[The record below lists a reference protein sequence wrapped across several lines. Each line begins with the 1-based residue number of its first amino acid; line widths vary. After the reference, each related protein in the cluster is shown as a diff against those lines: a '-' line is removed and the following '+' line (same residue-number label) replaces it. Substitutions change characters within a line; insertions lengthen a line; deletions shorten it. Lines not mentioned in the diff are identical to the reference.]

1 MTLGDRLAA
10 TGNRPTGF
18 DYMRIMLAVLIL
30 CWHSVITSYGQ
41 AAQDAFGSG
50 PAHPFAAILLPMFFA
65 LSGFLVA
72 GSLERSRTIAMF
84 AGLRVIRL
92 FPALAVE
99 SLVSALL
106 LGPLLTRLPLAEYL
120 SDPVFHRYFLNLLG
134 HPQYLLPGVFE
145 TNPFG
150 RVNAQLWTIPW
161 ELNCYLALSGLAIF
175 GVVARRSLMLP
186 AIVLLTLACLA
197 NAALRHPGQAA
208 MSAGSL
214 PGPLLVVS
222 FLCGVAFYLYR
233 DKAPW
238 RRDWGVAALVAAL
251 ALLCIPYGQYLAV
264 LPAAYAT
271 VWLGLENPPKAAVL
285 KGADYSYG
293 VFLYSFAIQQT
304 IVALAPWARHWW
316 LNILLS
322 LPVAVSVAAL
332 SWTLVEKP
340 ALRLRT
346 PLQRLEAWWL
356 SRRPRVRAARGGEG
370 AAELAGRKRYLTD
383 SIGPG

>member
-18 DYMRIMLAVLIL
+18 DYMRIVLAVLIL

-41 AAQDAFGSG
+41 AAQNAFGAG
-50 PAHPFAAILLPMFFA
+50 PAHPFAAMLLPMFFG

-84 AGLRVIRL
+84 AALRVIRL

-99 SLVSALL
+99 SLVSALV
-106 LGPLLTRLPLAEYL
+106 LGPLLTRLPLTEYV

-161 ELNCYLALSGLAIF
+161 ELNCYVAISGLALC
-175 GVVARRSLMLP
+175 GVVARRRLMIP
-186 AIVLLTLACLA
+186 AIVLLTLA
-197 NAALRHPGQAA
+197 ALGVSLVRHPGQAA
-208 MSAGSL
+208 ATAGSL

-222 FLCGVAFYLYR
+222 FLCGVALYLYR
-233 DKAPW
+233 DRLPW
-238 RRDWGVAALVAAL
+238 RRDWGLATLIAALG
-251 ALLCIPYGQYLAV
+251 LLCVPYGQYLAV

-271 VWLGLENPPKAAVL
+271 VWLGLENPRKLAVL

-316 LNILLS
+316 INIALA
-322 LPVAVSVAAL
+322 LPAAIAVAAL

-340 ALRLRT
+340 ALRLRA

-356 SRRPRVRAARGGEG
+356 SRRPRGARLPLG
-370 AAELAGRKRYLTD
+370 AAKEPLR
-383 SIGPG
+383 

>member
-1 MTLGDRLAA
+1 MRGTFMTLGERLAA

-18 DYMRIMLAVLIL
+18 DYMRIVLAVLIL
-30 CWHSVITSYGQ
+30 CWHSIITSYGQ
-41 AAQDAFGSG
+41 AAQDAFGASA
-50 PAHPFAAILLPMFFA
+50 AHPFVAMLLPMFFG

-72 GSLERSRTIAMF
+72 GSLERSRTIGAF
-84 AGLRVIRL
+84 AGLRIIRL

-106 LGPLLTRLPLAEYL
+106 LGAVLTRLPLADYVA
-120 SDPVFHRYFLNLLG
+120 DPLFHRYFLNLLG

-161 ELNCYLALSGLAIF
+161 ELDCYVALSALALC
-175 GVVARRSLMLP
+175 GVVARRRLMPP
-186 AIVLLTLACLA
+186 AIVLLAAAALAV
-197 NAALRHPGQAA
+197 NVLRHPAEAA
-208 MSAGSL
+208 MSTSAL

-222 FLCGVAFYLYR
+222 FLGGVALYLYR
-233 DKAPW
+233 DVVPW
-238 RRDWGVAALVAAL
+238 RRDLGAAALIAAL
-251 ALLCIPYGQYLAV
+251 ALFCVPYGQYLAV

-271 VWLGLENPPKAAVL
+271 VWLGLENPRKISAL

-316 LNILLS
+316 LNILLA
-322 LPVAVSVAAL
+322 LPAAIGVAAL
-332 SWTLVEKP
+332 SWTYVEKP
-340 ALRLRT
+340 ALRLRG
-346 PLQRLEAWWL
+346 PLYRLEAWWL
-356 SRRPRVRAARGGEG
+356 SRRGVGARMPVG
-370 AAELAGRKRYLTD
+370 AAKEPL
-383 SIGPG
+383 

>member
-1 MTLGDRLAA
+1 
-10 TGNRPTGF
+10 
-18 DYMRIMLAVLIL
+18 
-30 CWHSVITSYGQ
+30 
-41 AAQDAFGSG
+41 
-50 PAHPFAAILLPMFFA
+50 
-65 LSGFLVA
+65 
-72 GSLERSRTIAMF
+72 MF

-106 LGPLLTRLPLAEYL
+106 LGPLLTRLPLGDYV

-145 TNPFG
+145 TTPFH

-161 ELNCYLALSGLAIF
+161 ELNCYVALSGLAIF
-175 GVVARRSLMLP
+175 GVVARRYLMVP
-186 AIVLLTLACLA
+186 AILGLAV
-197 NAALRHPGQAA
+197 AALAIAVIRRPDQAA

-222 FLCGVAFYLYR
+222 FLCGVALYLFR
-233 DKAPW
+233 DRLPW
-238 RRDWGVAALVAAL
+238 RRDWGVASLLAAL
-251 ALLCIPYGQYLAV
+251 ALFCAPYGQYLAV

-271 VWLGLENPPKAAVL
+271 VWLGLENPKKAGVL

-316 LNILLS
+316 LNILLT
-322 LPVAVSVAAL
+322 LPVAIAVAAL
-332 SWTLVEKP
+332 SWTFVEKP

-346 PLQRLEAWWL
+346 PMQRLETWWL
-356 SRRPRVRAARGGEG
+356 SRRASAVRVPLGVAKEP
-370 AAELAGRKRYLTD
+370 L
-383 SIGPG
+383 